1 MRRLFIVLAFM
12 LSLPAA
18 AQDSDKGKA
27 ALDRGNYA
35 IALMKLRPLAA
46 QGDASA
52 QYSLGLMHEY
62 GQGVRQDDAE
72 AVEWYR
78 KAAMQGVAL
87 AQYKLGVMY
96 DNSWGVPRNDTE
108 AVKWYAKAAEQGH
121 PLAQHDLALM
131 YVSGAG
137 VPKDYVRAHMWL
149 NIAVAF
155 GNSIMVKH
163 RNRIAKKMT
172 PHQIAES
179 QRLASEW
186 MEKHGK

>member
-12 LSLPAA
+12 LWLPVA

-35 IALMKLRPLAA
+35 TALMELRPLAE

-96 DNSWGVPRNDTE
+96 DNSWGVPRNDIE
-108 AVKWYAKAAEQGH
+108 AVKWYAKAAVQGH
-121 PLAQHDLALM
+121 PLAKHDLALM
-131 YVSGAG
+131 YASGAG

-155 GNSIMVKH
+155 GNSFMVKH

-172 PHQIAES
+172 PTQIAEAE
-179 QRLASEW
+179 RLAREW